1 MSLILDALRKSER
14 TRQQSLTG
22 QLGAA
27 EIPSGPGR
35 LPVPW
40 VPLIAVLLV
49 ANGLLLFFLW
59 PRTPVA
65 VPVAHVDA
73 VATAP
78 AVAYRPAVRSLAD
91 EAGDQQAAAPP
102 QTGTTA
108 PSPSTQVAQAPAD
121 APDTAARPSTPD
133 AASLPTFE
141 ALPADLRAALPALHM
156 DVHGYS
162 GNAKDR
168 FVVINLKQYHVGDV
182 LEEGPT
188 LKDIVAQGA
197 VLEFR
202 GTTFLLPAY

>member
-1 MSLILDALRKSER
+1 
-14 TRQQSLTG
+14 
-22 QLGAA
+22 
-27 EIPSGPGR
+27 
-35 LPVPW
+35 VPW

-65 VPVAHVDA
+65 VPVVPVNAA
-73 VATAP
+73 VATP
-78 AVAYRPAVRSLAD
+78 TVTYHPTLRSLAD
-91 EAGDQQAAAPP
+91 EADDDQPVTP
-102 QTGTTA
+102 VQTGA
-108 PSPSTQVAQAPAD
+108 ALPSPAVQAIQAPVA
-121 APDTAARPSTPD
+121 APDTAAQPSTSD
-133 AASLPTFE
+133 AASLPTFD

-182 LEEGPT
+182 LDEGPT